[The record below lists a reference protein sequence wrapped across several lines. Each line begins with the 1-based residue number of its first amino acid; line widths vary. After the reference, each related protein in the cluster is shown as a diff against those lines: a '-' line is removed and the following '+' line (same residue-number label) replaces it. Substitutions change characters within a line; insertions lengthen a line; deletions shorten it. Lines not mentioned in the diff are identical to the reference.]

1 MTREDAMAE
10 TIRLSFEARKR
21 QHQGCPDFSL
31 SAAGQLIRLHG
42 VPDWYEVDA
51 FYARNLPPLEVVAA
65 VRSTHPHPYHMITL
79 LTGEVLPAG
88 ITEEYARLGYSPLP
102 EPPQPL
108 MSRPLRAQPLAPTPH
123 DIHQGKEG
131 MDTLTYHIV
140 SNGEVACTAK
150 YVWASPET
158 IYVYAMETR
167 PQHRRTGMGRALL
180 AHLHADAANEGAVQ
194 SILCSS
200 PMGQLFYSS
209 LGYSP
214 VVTGHSFI
222 PSE

>member
-1 MTREDAMAE
+1 MAGADVAAE
-10 TIRLSFEARKR
+10 TIRLSFEAKKR
-21 QHQGCPDFSL
+21 QYHGCADFSL
-31 SAAGQLIRLHG
+31 SGCGPLIRLHG

-51 FYARNLPPLEVVAA
+51 FYARDLPPLEVVAA
-65 VRSTHPHPYHMITL
+65 VRSTHPHPHHMVTL
-79 LTGEVLPAG
+79 LTDEVLLTG

-108 MSRPLRAQPLAPTPH
+108 MSRPLRAQPLAPTPY
-123 DIHQGKEG
+123 DIHQGKGG
-131 MDTLTYHIV
+131 MDMLTYHIV

-158 IYVYAMETR
+158 IYVYAMETW

-180 AHLHADAANEGAVQ
+180 ARLHADAASEGATQ
-194 SILCSS
+194 SILWSS
-200 PMGQLFYSS
+200 PMGRPFYGS

-214 VVTGHSFI
+214 VVIGHSFV